1 MPGNALKAY
10 QCILKKIYT
19 AIKKI
24 QNVSELN
31 NIFNLIVYA
40 DNIFSCFI
48 ENDNQ
53 KIIVLLKKM
62 KNIYGKFLK
71 RKKLYYFLNYYNK
84 VKKICVNELLYEFN
98 ENESSI
104 PFALSEEDT
113 KDIFSLNNNIEN
125 INSYYKFNPVYNSSA
140 YSFFGDTYN
149 RVNREQIKNKFSH
162 QKNLEVL
169 NRGKENNNYIDM
181 FLKNIAIANL
191 NNNIKQNQT
200 LKKSKSRRALS
211 YGDFEVKTNRN
222 NEMSKVLPNKG
233 NYNNYIINNSNIINN
248 NTQSLKGILPSYSVT
263 SPNGLFYPIIF
274 SNSNE
279 NYINNNNINSNILY
293 NYQDNS
299 NSMNNLIN
307 ANATQTP
314 NMKPSFWY
322 AYSPG
327 KQICQVPYNYSNCFG
342 NRTSKNITLDN
353 NYSEDYLNKQIF
365 DFINAS
371 AKTKENI
378 ISNIS
383 KKHKSKL
390 NKSNGAIK
398 LTNSKSKL
406 RRNNSF
412 FTINTDEASE
422 FCSDIGKL
430 NKNKDKSFEYNKV
443 PISFSVRPTIDIN
456 NNNMSKINTPSDKFN
471 NNHIRK
477 KKFIENVD
485 NIKNQ
490 KMKKNITEYN
500 FNKNNGDLNNNFSKV
515 YNKKLLEKQQII
527 YSNNKSK
534 SKNKIVKNERHLNI
548 NNDENIQQNN
558 YSKKYQGHQTNY
570 NVNKAISSKNENKNK
585 INLQKVSKV
594 VFNSNKNK
602 NIVKKYEMRNIMN
615 KEYIQK
621 DELKNNEDKENK
633 KDDDSLRMSLQSM
646 NDSKMFELANFYVED
661 GGVLDKGKI
670 NEILDEKSTQKII
683 KKYK

>member
-1 MPGNALKAY
+1 
-10 QCILKKIYT
+10 
-19 AIKKI
+19 
-24 QNVSELN
+24 
-31 NIFNLIVYA
+31 
-40 DNIFSCFI
+40 
-48 ENDNQ
+48 
-53 KIIVLLKKM
+53 M

-71 RKKLYYFLNYYNK
+71 RKKLYYFLNYYDK
-84 VKKICVNELLYEFN
+84 VNKICVNEFLYEFN

-104 PFALSEEDT
+104 PFAMSEEDT
-113 KDIFSLNNNIEN
+113 KDIFSIHKNIEN
-125 INSYYKFNPVYNSSA
+125 INSYYKFNPIYNSSA

-149 RVNREQIKNKFSH
+149 KVDRAQIKNKFSN
-162 QKNLEVL
+162 QKNLKVL
-169 NRGKENNNYIDM
+169 SRGGGENNNNNYIEM

-200 LKKSKSRRALS
+200 LKKSRSKRALS
-211 YGDFEVKTNRN
+211 YGDFEVKVNRN
-222 NEMSKVLPNKG
+222 NETAKAFPNKS

-263 SPNGLFYPIIF
+263 SPTGLFYPIIF

-279 NYINNNNINSNILY
+279 NYINNNNLNNNLLY
-293 NYQDNS
+293 NYQENR
-299 NSMNNLIN
+299 NNLNDIIN
-307 ANATQTP
+307 ENEVQTP

-327 KQICQVPYNYSNCFG
+327 RQICQIPYNYSNCFG

-390 NKSNGAIK
+390 NRTNGAIK

-422 FCSDIGKL
+422 FGSEIGKL
-430 NKNKDKSFEYNKV
+430 DKYKDKSFEYNKV
-443 PISFSVRPTIDIN
+443 PISFSVRPTIDIS
-456 NNNMSKINTPSDKFN
+456 NNNMSKINTPGDKTN
-471 NNHIRK
+471 NRHIRK
-477 KKFIENVD
+477 KKFIENKE
-485 NIKNQ
+485 NYRNQ
-490 KMKKNITEYN
+490 KMKKNITEYYN
-500 FNKNNGDLNNNFSKV
+500 FNKNTANLNDNFSKV
-515 YNKKLLEKQQII
+515 YNKKLLEKQQIN
-527 YSNNKSK
+527 YSFNKSKSK
-534 SKNKIVKNERHLNI
+534 SKNKAKIDINERHLNR

-558 YSKKYQGHQTNY
+558 YSKIYQGYQNNY
-570 NVNKAISSKNENKNK
+570 NSNQAISSKNVNKTKNK
-585 INLQKVSKV
+585 INIQKASKEA
-594 VFNSNKNK
+594 FNSNKNK
-602 NIVKKYEMRNIMN
+602 NIPKNNANIKKYEVRKILDEEYIN
-615 KEYIQK
+615 KE
-621 DELKNNEDKENK
+621 ELKNNEDKGN
-633 KDDDSLRMSLQSM
+633 KDDDNSLRMSLQSM
-646 NDSKMFELANFYVED
+646 NDSKMFELANFYVEE

>member
-1 MPGNALKAY
+1 
-10 QCILKKIYT
+10 
-19 AIKKI
+19 
-24 QNVSELN
+24 
-31 NIFNLIVYA
+31 
-40 DNIFSCFI
+40 
-48 ENDNQ
+48 
-53 KIIVLLKKM
+53 M

-71 RKKLYYFLNYYNK
+71 RKKLYYFLNYYDK
-84 VKKICVNELLYEFN
+84 VNKICANELLYEFN

-104 PFALSEEDT
+104 PFAMSEEDT
-113 KDIFSLNNNIEN
+113 KDIFSLHKNIEN
-125 INSYYKFNPVYNSSA
+125 INSYYKFNPIYNSSA

-149 RVNREQIKNKFSH
+149 KVDRAQIKNKFSN
-162 QKNLEVL
+162 QKNLKVL
-169 NRGKENNNYIDM
+169 STGGGENNNNNYIEM

-191 NNNIKQNQT
+191 NNNNKLNQT
-200 LKKSKSRRALS
+200 VKKSRSRRALS
-211 YGDFEVKTNRN
+211 YGDFEVKVNKKNETNRAI
-222 NEMSKVLPNKG
+222 PNKS

-263 SPNGLFYPIIF
+263 SPNGLFYPIFF
-274 SNSNE
+274 SSSNE
-279 NYINNNNINSNILY
+279 NYINNNNLNSNLLY

-299 NSMNNLIN
+299 NNLNNIIN
-307 ANATQTP
+307 ENATQTP

-327 KQICQVPYNYSNCFG
+327 RPIYQIPYNYSNCFG

-422 FCSDIGKL
+422 FFSEIGKL
-430 NKNKDKSFEYNKV
+430 DKYKDKSFECNKV
-443 PISFSVRPTIDIN
+443 PISFSVRPTIDIS
-456 NNNMSKINTPSDKFN
+456 NNNMSKINTPGDKLN
-471 NNHIRK
+471 NRHIRK
-477 KKFIENVD
+477 KKFMENKEI
-485 NIKNQ
+485 NRNQ
-490 KMKKNITEYN
+490 KMKKNITEYYN
-500 FNKNNGDLNNNFSKV
+500 FNKNTDNLNDNFSKV
-515 YNKKLLEKQQII
+515 YNKKLLEKPQIN
-527 YSNNKSK
+527 YSDNKSK
-534 SKNKIVKNERHLNI
+534 SKNKNKIDINERQLNR

-558 YSKKYQGHQTNY
+558 YSKKYQGQNNY
-570 NVNKAISSKNENKNK
+570 NSNQAISSKNANKTKNK
-585 INLQKVSKV
+585 INIQKVSKET
-594 VFNSNKNK
+594 FGSNKNK
-602 NIVKKYEMRNIMN
+602 DMPKKIENMKKHEVRKIM
-615 KEYIQK
+615 KEEYINNE
-621 DELKNNEDKENK
+621 ELKNNEDKGY
-633 KDDDSLRMSLQSM
+633 KDDDNSLRMSLQSM
-646 NDSKMFELANFYVED
+646 NDSKMFELANFYVEE

>member
-1 MPGNALKAY
+1 
-10 QCILKKIYT
+10 
-19 AIKKI
+19 
-24 QNVSELN
+24 
-31 NIFNLIVYA
+31 
-40 DNIFSCFI
+40 
-48 ENDNQ
+48 
-53 KIIVLLKKM
+53 M

-71 RKKLYYFLNYYNK
+71 RKKLYYFLNYYDK
-84 VKKICVNELLYEFN
+84 VNKICVNEFLYEFN

-104 PFALSEEDT
+104 PFAMSEEDT
-113 KDIFSLNNNIEN
+113 KDIFSIHKNIEN
-125 INSYYKFNPVYNSSA
+125 INSYYKFNPIYNSSA

-149 RVNREQIKNKFSH
+149 KGDRAQIKNKFSN
-162 QKNLEVL
+162 QKNLKVL
-169 NRGKENNNYIDM
+169 SRGGGENNNNNYIEM

-200 LKKSKSRRALS
+200 LKKSRSKRALS
-211 YGDFEVKTNRN
+211 YGDFEVKVNRN
-222 NEMSKVLPNKG
+222 NETAKAFPNKS

-263 SPNGLFYPIIF
+263 SPTGLFYPIIF

-279 NYINNNNINSNILY
+279 NYINNNNLNNNLLY
-293 NYQDNS
+293 NYQENS
-299 NSMNNLIN
+299 NNLDNILNEN
-307 ANATQTP
+307 AAQTP

-327 KQICQVPYNYSNCFG
+327 RQICQIPYNYSNSFG

-390 NKSNGAIK
+390 NRTNGAIK

-422 FCSDIGKL
+422 FGSEIGKL
-430 NKNKDKSFEYNKV
+430 DKYKDKSFEYNKV
-443 PISFSVRPTIDIN
+443 PISFSVRPTIDIS
-456 NNNMSKINTPSDKFN
+456 NNNMSKINTPGDKTN
-471 NNHIRK
+471 NRHIRK
-477 KKFIENVD
+477 KKFIENKE
-485 NIKNQ
+485 NNRNQ
-490 KMKKNITEYN
+490 KMKKNITEYYD
-500 FNKNNGDLNNNFSKV
+500 FNKNTANLNDNFSKV
-515 YNKKLLEKQQII
+515 YNKKLLEKQQIN
-527 YSNNKSK
+527 YSFNKSKSK
-534 SKNKIVKNERHLNI
+534 SKNKAKIDINERHLNR

-558 YSKKYQGHQTNY
+558 YSKIYQGHQNNY
-570 NVNKAISSKNENKNK
+570 NSNQAISSKNVNKTKNK
-585 INLQKVSKV
+585 INIQKASKEA
-594 VFNSNKNK
+594 FNSNKNK
-602 NIVKKYEMRNIMN
+602 NIPKNNANIKKYEVRKILDEEYIN
-615 KEYIQK
+615 KE
-621 DELKNNEDKENK
+621 ELKNNEDKGN
-633 KDDDSLRMSLQSM
+633 KDDDNSLRMSLQSM
-646 NDSKMFELANFYVED
+646 NDSKMFELANFYVEE

>member
-1 MPGNALKAY
+1 
-10 QCILKKIYT
+10 
-19 AIKKI
+19 
-24 QNVSELN
+24 
-31 NIFNLIVYA
+31 
-40 DNIFSCFI
+40 
-48 ENDNQ
+48 
-53 KIIVLLKKM
+53 M

-71 RKKLYYFLNYYNK
+71 RKKLYYFLNYYDKVNK
-84 VKKICVNELLYEFN
+84 MCVNELFYEFN

-104 PFALSEEDT
+104 PFALSEEDP
-113 KDIFSLNNNIEN
+113 KDIFSLNKNIEN
-125 INSYYKFNPVYNSSA
+125 INSYYKFNPTYNASA
-140 YSFFGDTYN
+140 YSFFGDTYKN
-149 RVNREQIKNKFSH
+149 ADRAQIKNKFYN
-162 QKNLEVL
+162 QKNLKIL
-169 NRGKENNNYIDM
+169 NRGEENNNYIEM

-191 NNNIKQNQT
+191 NNTNKQNQT
-200 LKKSKSRRALS
+200 LKKSNRSRRAQS
-211 YGDFEVKTNRN
+211 YGNFEVKINRN
-222 NEMSKVLPNKG
+222 NETNRTLQNKS

-263 SPNGLFYPIIF
+263 SPNGLFYPVIF

-279 NYINNNNINSNILY
+279 NYINNNNLNDNLLY
-293 NYQDNS
+293 NYQENS
-299 NSMNNLIN
+299 HNMNNIIN
-307 ANATQTP
+307 ENSTQTP

-327 KQICQVPYNYSNCFG
+327 RQICQIPYNYSNCFG

-390 NKSNGAIK
+390 NRSNGAIK

-422 FCSDIGKL
+422 FSSEIRKL
-430 NKNKDKSFEYNKV
+430 DKYKDKSFEYNKV

-456 NNNMSKINTPSDKFN
+456 NSNMSKINTPSSKLN
-471 NNHIRK
+471 NRHIRK
-477 KKFIENVD
+477 KRFIENKE
-485 NIKNQ
+485 NNRNQ
-490 KMKKNITEYN
+490 KMKKNNTEYYN
-500 FNKNNGDLNNNFSKV
+500 FNKNNDNLNDNFSKI
-515 YNKKLLEKQQII
+515 YNKKLLEKKQII

-534 SKNKIVKNERHLNI
+534 SKTKIDKNDRHLNRN

-558 YSKKYQGHQTNY
+558 FSKMHQGNHINY
-570 NVNKAISSKNENKNK
+570 NVNHNQAISSKNENKTKNK
-585 INLQKVSKV
+585 INMQKVSKET
-594 VFNSNKNK
+594 FISNKNK
-602 NIVKKYEMRNIMN
+602 NKNMPINNEHDKKYEIRKIVNE
-615 KEYIQK
+615 EYIKK
-621 DELKNNEDKENK
+621 DELKDNEDKEFKNEEN
-633 KDDDSLRMSLQSM
+633 SLRMSLQSM

-670 NEILDEKSTQKII
+670 NEILDEKSTQKIF